1 MATPL
6 SLVPIVTSSLTSQH
20 TPTPTKVA
28 QVKEVAQT
36 NTHSPQ
42 HHQSTAEVSPI
53 ETLVGRTLLSAKK
66 TGLLSKVTSFTPP
79 YIAISRC
86 PSHKYRVKEEHKEG
100 GMGRKKAKKEGRG
113 RALTIPPQA
122 AQSHKR
128 TALTLNELE
137 NLTQLHSNKLHA
149 TRKVAASS
157 PPGGKTRKKP
167 TLKTA
172 KSLHKGKKEVKL

>member
-1 MATPL
+1 
-6 SLVPIVTSSLTSQH
+6 
-20 TPTPTKVA
+20 
-28 QVKEVAQT
+28 
-36 NTHSPQ
+36 
-42 HHQSTAEVSPI
+42 
-53 ETLVGRTLLSAKK
+53 
-66 TGLLSKVTSFTPP
+66 
-79 YIAISRC
+79 
-86 PSHKYRVKEEHKEG
+86 
-100 GMGRKKAKKEGRG
+100 MGRKKAKKEGRG